1 MYPILLFDGDCAFC
15 TASVNFLKRYIRPRA
30 QITAWQRADLAELAV
45 SEQEC
50 RSRSSGLPSQ
60 VRPVTEGR
68 AVAAALRTGATPW
81 PLVGRTMQLPGIVN
95 LANVA
100 YRLVAANR
108 FRLPAR
114 PVQTSRPQQRSSG
127 SGIVVALPADFAIEA
142 PPLKGRCSSNTI
154 GVTWPSC
161 IGECHLRVVAPLM
174 PRGTRPDTFD
184 GDTFVALVPLNCGV
198 RTTLEARLFPT
209 SATSL
214 GQRAFVF
221 SG

>member
-50 RSRSSGLPSQ
+50 QKSIQWFAEPGSAA
-60 VRPVTEGR
+60 VTEGR
-68 AVAAALRTGATPW
+68 AVAAALRTGVTPW

-108 FRLPAR
+108 FRLP
-114 PVQTSRPQQRSSG
+114 G
-127 SGIVVALPADFAIEA
+127 STPACRLPD
-142 PPLKGRCSSNTI
+142 PNS
-154 GVTWPSC
+154 
-161 IGECHLRVVAPLM
+161 
-174 PRGTRPDTFD
+174 
-184 GDTFVALVPLNCGV
+184 VP
-198 RTTLEARLFPT
+198 A
-209 SATSL
+209 A
-214 GQRAFVF
+214 AA
-221 SG
+221 

>member
-50 RSRSSGLPSQ
+50 QKSIQ
-60 VRPVTEGR
+60 WF
-68 AVAAALRTGATPW
+68 AALRTGVTPW

-108 FRLPAR
+108 FRLP
-114 PVQTSRPQQRSSG
+114 G
-127 SGIVVALPADFAIEA
+127 STPACRLPD
-142 PPLKGRCSSNTI
+142 PNS
-154 GVTWPSC
+154 
-161 IGECHLRVVAPLM
+161 
-174 PRGTRPDTFD
+174 
-184 GDTFVALVPLNCGV
+184 VP
-198 RTTLEARLFPT
+198 A
-209 SATSL
+209 A
-214 GQRAFVF
+214 AA
-221 SG
+221 

>member
-15 TASVNFLKRYIRPRA
+15 TASVHFLKRYIRPRA

-50 RSRSSGLPSQ
+50 QKSIQWFAEPGSA
-60 VRPVTEGR
+60 PVTEGR

-108 FRLPAR
+108 FRLP
-114 PVQTSRPQQRSSG
+114 G
-127 SGIVVALPADFAIEA
+127 STPACRLPD
-142 PPLKGRCSSNTI
+142 PNN
-154 GVTWPSC
+154 
-161 IGECHLRVVAPLM
+161 
-174 PRGTRPDTFD
+174 
-184 GDTFVALVPLNCGV
+184 VP
-198 RTTLEARLFPT
+198 A
-209 SATSL
+209 A
-214 GQRAFVF
+214 AA
-221 SG
+221 